1 MLKKCHVLTS
11 PRDSIRRSRSEE
23 QAVCS
28 RQMMATRQLSRRMSS
43 LPYRIRR
50 PARLLQERKSLSA
63 TEEVRP
69 GALGDGEAL
78 EADAPS
84 YVENMPDMAGQCVPS
99 CCWATQ
105 ITGRDGLRHAS
116 GAGRSQMAEG

>member
-1 MLKKCHVLTS
+1 
-11 PRDSIRRSRSEE
+11 
-23 QAVCS
+23 
-28 RQMMATRQLSRRMSS
+28 MMATRQLSRRMSS

-63 TEEVRP
+63 TEVSP
-69 GALGDGEAL
+69 GTLGDGEAL
-78 EADAPS
+78 ESDAPS
-84 YVENMPDMAGQCVPS
+84 YVENKPDMAGQCVPS